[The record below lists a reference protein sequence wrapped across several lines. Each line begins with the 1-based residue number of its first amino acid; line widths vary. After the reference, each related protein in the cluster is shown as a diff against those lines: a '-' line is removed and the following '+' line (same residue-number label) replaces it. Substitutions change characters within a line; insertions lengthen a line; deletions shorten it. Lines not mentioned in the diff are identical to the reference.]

1 MIRIFIV
8 LLAVNFLN
16 AQESNNLGSLLYK
29 EVIANVETEPVFAGD
44 DAADDM
50 CVLENFNNPEK
61 SLIISSDKKYGII
74 VYDLDG
80 VKLYDYEV
88 GRINNVDILPS
99 RSIQNKY
106 IVAGTNRTYNSIDIY
121 SFNSKGELENL
132 ILRKEI
138 PSLKD
143 VYGVTFYRDEF
154 NTYLFISDKK
164 GNVEQWSYNNDEVNS
179 EVKFVRKLRFS
190 SLVEGLVADESK
202 GKIYMGQERKGI
214 WELNASPKLEED
226 KKLIFKKNKYF
237 KPDFEGLTIRDDG
250 DGKGY
255 LITSV
260 QGSNGYLIIDR
271 NSLKAKMFFRIIDG
285 NKIDGTTETDGI
297 DVSSIKTSKFPNGFF
312 IAHGISRVL
321 SILQSIIFTLGSILI
336 FLGAFLVYQ

>member
-1 MIRIFIV
+1 MIRIFLV

-16 AQESNNLGSLLYK
+16 AQEPNNLGSLLYK

-202 GKIYMGQERKGI
+202 GKIYIGKERKGI
-214 WELNASPKLEED
+214 WELNAFPSFD
-226 KKLIFKKNKYF
+226 SQNKLIFKKSKNF
-237 KPDFEGLTIRDDG
+237 KPDFEGLALRDDG
-250 DGKGY
+250 NGEGY
-255 LITSV
+255 LIASV

-271 NSLKAKMFFRIIDG
+271 KSLDAKIFFRIIDG
-285 NKIDGTTETDGI
+285 DKIDGTTETDGI
-297 DVSSIKTSKFPNGFF
+297 DVTSIKTLKFPNGFF
-312 IAHGISRVL
+312 IAQDDDNDGLNQNFKLVDWNK
-321 SILQSIIFTLGSILI
+321 ILK
-336 FLGAFLVYQ
+336 

>member
-1 MIRIFIV
+1 MIRIFLV

-16 AQESNNLGSLLYK
+16 AQEPNNLGSLLYK

-312 IAHGISRVL
+312 IAQDDDNDGLNQNFKLVDWNK
-321 SILQSIIFTLGSILI
+321 IIN
-336 FLGAFLVYQ
+336 

>member
-1 MIRIFIV
+1 MYRLLIV
-8 LLAVNFLN
+8 LFSINFLN
-16 AQESNNLGSLLYK
+16 AQGPNDLGSLLYK
-29 EVIANVETEPVFAGD
+29 EVTANVETEPVFAGD

-50 CVLENFNNPEK
+50 CVLENFNNPES

-74 VYDLDG
+74 VYDLEG

-99 RSIQNKY
+99 RSLQNKY

-121 SFNSKGELENL
+121 LFNSAGELENL

-143 VYGVTFYRDEF
+143 VYGITFYRDDF

-179 EVKFVRKLRFS
+179 EIKFVRKLKFS

-202 GKIYMGQERKGI
+202 GKIYIGQERKGI
-214 WELNASPKLEED
+214 WELNAFPSFD
-226 KKLIFKKNKYF
+226 SQKKLIFKKSKNF
-237 KPDFEGLTIRDDG
+237 KPDFEGLALRDDG
-250 DGKGY
+250 NGEGY
-255 LITSV
+255 LIASV

-271 NSLKAKMFFRIIDG
+271 KSLDAKIFFRIIDG
-285 NKIDGTTETDGI
+285 DKIDGTTETDGI
-297 DVSSIKTSKFPNGFF
+297 DVTSIKTSKFPNGFF
-312 IAHGISRVL
+312 IAQDDDNDGLNQNFKLVDWNK
-321 SILQSIIFTLGSILI
+321 ILK
-336 FLGAFLVYQ
+336 

>member
-1 MIRIFIV
+1 MYRILIV
-8 LLAVNFLN
+8 LFSISSLN
-16 AQESNNLGSLLYK
+16 AQWPNDLGSLLYK
-29 EVIANVETEPVFAGD
+29 EVTANVETEPVFAGD

-50 CVLENFNNPEK
+50 CVLENFNNPES

-74 VYDLDG
+74 VYDLEG

-99 RSIQNKY
+99 RSFQNKY

-121 SFNSKGELENL
+121 LFNSKGELENL

-143 VYGVTFYRDEF
+143 VYGVTFYRDDF

-179 EVKFVRKLRFS
+179 EIKFVRKLKFS

-202 GKIYMGQERKGI
+202 GKIYIGQERKGI
-214 WELNASPKLEED
+214 WELNAFPSFD
-226 KKLIFKKNKYF
+226 SQKKLIFKKSKNF
-237 KPDFEGLTIRDDG
+237 KPDFEGLALRDDG
-250 DGKGY
+250 NGEGY
-255 LITSV
+255 LIASV

-271 NSLKAKMFFRIIDG
+271 KSLDAKIFFRIIDG
-285 NKIDGTTETDGI
+285 DKIDGTTETDGI
-297 DVSSIKTSKFPNGFF
+297 DVTSIKTSKFPNGFF
-312 IAHGISRVL
+312 IAQDDDNDGLNQNFKLVDWNK
-321 SILQSIIFTLGSILI
+321 ILK
-336 FLGAFLVYQ
+336 

>member
-1 MIRIFIV
+1 MYRILIV
-8 LLAVNFLN
+8 LFSISSLN
-16 AQESNNLGSLLYK
+16 AQGPNDFGSLLYK
-29 EVIANVETEPVFAGD
+29 EVTANVETEPVFAGD

-50 CVLENFNNPEK
+50 CVLENFNNPES

-74 VYDLDG
+74 VYDLEG

-99 RSIQNKY
+99 RSFQNKY

-121 SFNSKGELENL
+121 LFNSKGELENL

-164 GNVEQWSYNNDEVNS
+164 GNVEQWSYNNNEVNS
-179 EVKFVRKLRFS
+179 EIKFVRKLKFS

-202 GKIYMGQERKGI
+202 GKIYIGQERKGI
-214 WELNASPKLEED
+214 WELNAFPSFD
-226 KKLIFKKNKYF
+226 SQKKLIFKKSKNF
-237 KPDFEGLTIRDDG
+237 KPDFEGLALRDDG
-250 DGKGY
+250 NGEGY
-255 LITSV
+255 LIASV

-271 NSLKAKMFFRIIDG
+271 KSLDAKIFFRIIDG
-285 NKIDGTTETDGI
+285 DKIDGTTETDGI
-297 DVSSIKTSKFPNGFF
+297 DVTSIKTSKFPNGFF
-312 IAHGISRVL
+312 IAQDDDNDGLNQNFKLVDWNK
-321 SILQSIIFTLGSILI
+321 ILK
-336 FLGAFLVYQ
+336 

>member
-1 MIRIFIV
+1 MYRILIV
-8 LLAVNFLN
+8 LFSISSLN
-16 AQESNNLGSLLYK
+16 AQGPNDLGSLLYK
-29 EVIANVETEPVFAGD
+29 EVTANVETEPVFAGD

-50 CVLENFNNPEK
+50 CILENFNNPES

-74 VYDLDG
+74 VYDLEG

-99 RSIQNKY
+99 RSFQNKY

-121 SFNSKGELENL
+121 LFNSKGELENL

-179 EVKFVRKLRFS
+179 EIKFVRKLKFS

-202 GKIYMGQERKGI
+202 GKIYIGQERKGI
-214 WELNASPKLEED
+214 WELNAFPSFD
-226 KKLIFKKNKYF
+226 SQKKLIFKKSKNF
-237 KPDFEGLTIRDDG
+237 KPDFEGLALRDDG
-250 DGKGY
+250 NGEGY
-255 LITSV
+255 LIASV

-271 NSLKAKMFFRIIDG
+271 KSLDAKIFFRIIDG
-285 NKIDGTTETDGI
+285 DKIDGTTETDGI
-297 DVSSIKTSKFPNGFF
+297 DVTSIKTSKFPNGFF
-312 IAHGISRVL
+312 IAQDDDNDGLNQNFKLVDWNK
-321 SILQSIIFTLGSILI
+321 ILKWKNFSL
-336 FLGAFLVYQ
+336 

>member
-1 MIRIFIV
+1 MQKFNVVISF
-8 LLAVNFLN
+8 LFYLSLN
-16 AQESNNLGSLLYK
+16 AQEPNTFGSLLYK
-29 EVIANVETEPVFAGD
+29 EVTANVETEPVFAGD

-50 CVLENFNNPEK
+50 CILENLNSPEK

-121 SFNSKGELENL
+121 LFNSKGKLENL

-164 GNVEQWSYNNDEVNS
+164 GNVEQWSYNKDEVNS
-179 EVKFVRKLRFS
+179 EIKFVRKLKFS
-190 SLVEGLVADESK
+190 SLVEGLAL
-202 GKIYMGQERKGI
+202 G
-214 WELNASPKLEED
+214 
-226 KKLIFKKNKYF
+226 
-237 KPDFEGLTIRDDG
+237 DDG
-250 DGKGY
+250 NGEGY
-255 LITSV
+255 LIASV

-271 NSLKAKMFFRIIDG
+271 KSLDAKIFFRIIDG
-285 NKIDGTTETDGI
+285 DIIDGTTETDGI
-297 DVSSIKTSKFPNGFF
+297 DVTSIKTPKFPNGFF
-312 IAHGISRVL
+312 IAQDDDNDGLNQNFKLVDWNK
-321 SILQSIIFTLGSILI
+321 ILK
-336 FLGAFLVYQ
+336 

>member
-16 AQESNNLGSLLYK
+16 AQEPNNLGSLLYK

-179 EVKFVRKLRFS
+179 ELKFVRKLRFS

-312 IAHGISRVL
+312 IAQDDDNDGLNQNFKLVDWNK
-321 SILQSIIFTLGSILI
+321 IIN
-336 FLGAFLVYQ
+336 

>member
-1 MIRIFIV
+1 MYRALIV
-8 LLAVNFLN
+8 LFSISSLN
-16 AQESNNLGSLLYK
+16 AQGPNNLGSLLYK
-29 EVIANVETEPVFAGD
+29 EVTANVETEPVFAGD

-50 CVLENFNNPEK
+50 CVLENFNNPEN
-61 SLIISSDKKYGII
+61 SVIISSDKKYGII
-74 VYDLDG
+74 VYDLEG
-80 VKLYDYEV
+80 LKLYDYEV
-88 GRINNVDILPS
+88 GRINNVDILQS
-99 RSIQNKY
+99 SSFQNKY

-121 SFNSKGELENL
+121 LFNSKGELENL

-179 EVKFVRKLRFS
+179 EIIFVRKLKFS

-202 GKIYMGQERKGI
+202 GKIYIGQERKGI
-214 WELNASPKLEED
+214 WELNAFPSFD
-226 KKLIFKKNKYF
+226 SQKKLIFKKSKDF
-237 KPDFEGLTIRDDG
+237 KPDFEGLALRDDG
-250 DGKGY
+250 NGEGY
-255 LITSV
+255 LIVSV

-271 NSLKAKMFFRIIDG
+271 KSLDAKIFFRIIDG
-285 NKIDGTTETDGI
+285 DKIDGTTETDGI

-312 IAHGISRVL
+312 IAQDDDNDGLNQNFKLVDWNK
-321 SILQSIIFTLGSILI
+321 IIN
-336 FLGAFLVYQ
+336 

>member
-1 MIRIFIV
+1 MYRILIV
-8 LLAVNFLN
+8 LFSISSLN
-16 AQESNNLGSLLYK
+16 AQGPNDFGSLLYK
-29 EVIANVETEPVFAGD
+29 EVTANVETEPVFAGD

-50 CVLENFNNPEK
+50 CVLENFNNPES

-74 VYDLDG
+74 VYDLEG

-99 RSIQNKY
+99 RSFQNKY

-121 SFNSKGELENL
+121 LFNSKGELENL

-143 VYGVTFYRDEF
+143 VYGVTFYRDDF

-179 EVKFVRKLRFS
+179 EIKFVRKLKFS

-202 GKIYMGQERKGI
+202 GKIYIGQERKGI
-214 WELNASPKLEED
+214 WELNAFPSFD
-226 KKLIFKKNKYF
+226 SQKKLIFKKSKNF
-237 KPDFEGLTIRDDG
+237 KPDFEGLALKDDG
-250 DGKGY
+250 NGEGY
-255 LITSV
+255 LIASV

-271 NSLKAKMFFRIIDG
+271 KSLDAKMFFRIIDG
-285 NKIDGTTETDGI
+285 DKIDGTTETDGI
-297 DVSSIKTSKFPNGFF
+297 DVTSIKTSKFPNGFF
-312 IAHGISRVL
+312 IAQDDDNDGLNQNFKLVDWNK
-321 SILQSIIFTLGSILI
+321 ILK
-336 FLGAFLVYQ
+336 

>member
-16 AQESNNLGSLLYK
+16 AQEPNNLGSLLYK

-297 DVSSIKTSKFPNGFF
+297 DVSSIKTSKFPNGLF
-312 IAHGISRVL
+312 IAQDDDNDGLNQNFKLVDWNK
-321 SILQSIIFTLGSILI
+321 IIN
-336 FLGAFLVYQ
+336 

>member
-1 MIRIFIV
+1 MYRILIV
-8 LLAVNFLN
+8 LFSISSLN
-16 AQESNNLGSLLYK
+16 AQGPNDLGSLLYK
-29 EVIANVETEPVFAGD
+29 EVTANVETEPVFAGD

-50 CVLENFNNPEK
+50 CVLENFNNPES

-74 VYDLDG
+74 VYDLEG

-99 RSIQNKY
+99 RSFQNKY

-121 SFNSKGELENL
+121 LFNSKGELENL

-143 VYGVTFYRDEF
+143 VYGVTFYRDDF

-179 EVKFVRKLRFS
+179 EIKFVRKLKFS

-202 GKIYMGQERKGI
+202 GKIYIGQERKGI
-214 WELNASPKLEED
+214 WELNAFPSFD
-226 KKLIFKKNKYF
+226 SQKKLIFKKSKNF
-237 KPDFEGLTIRDDG
+237 KPDFEGLALRDDG
-250 DGKGY
+250 NGEGY
-255 LITSV
+255 LIASI

-271 NSLKAKMFFRIIDG
+271 KSLDAKIFFRIIDG
-285 NKIDGTTETDGI
+285 DKIDGTTETDGI
-297 DVSSIKTSKFPNGFF
+297 DVTSIKTSKFPNGFF
-312 IAHGISRVL
+312 IAQDDNNDGLNQNFKLVDWNK
-321 SILQSIIFTLGSILI
+321 ILK
-336 FLGAFLVYQ
+336 

>member
-1 MIRIFIV
+1 MYRILIV
-8 LLAVNFLN
+8 LFSITCLN
-16 AQESNNLGSLLYK
+16 AQEPKSLGSLLYK
-29 EVIANVETEPVFAGD
+29 EVTANVETEPVFAGD

-50 CVLENFNNPEK
+50 CVLENFNNPES

-74 VYDLDG
+74 VYDLEG

-99 RSIQNKY
+99 RSFQNKF

-121 SFNSKGELENL
+121 LFNSKGELENL

-179 EVKFVRKLRFS
+179 EIKFIRKLKFS

-202 GKIYMGQERKGI
+202 GKIYIGQERKGI
-214 WELNASPKLEED
+214 WELNAFPSFD
-226 KKLIFKKNKYF
+226 SQKKLIFKKSKDF
-237 KPDFEGLTIRDDG
+237 KPDFEGLALRDDG
-250 DGKGY
+250 NGEGY
-255 LITSV
+255 LIASV

-271 NSLKAKMFFRIIDG
+271 KSLDAKIFFRIIDG
-285 NKIDGTTETDGI
+285 DKIDGTTETDGI

-312 IAHGISRVL
+312 IAQDDDNDGLNQNFKLVDWNK
-321 SILQSIIFTLGSILI
+321 IIN
-336 FLGAFLVYQ
+336 

>member
-1 MIRIFIV
+1 MYRILIILFSICC
-8 LLAVNFLN
+8 LN
-16 AQESNNLGSLLYK
+16 AQEPKSLGSLLYK
-29 EVIANVETEPVFAGD
+29 EVTADVETEPVFAGD

-50 CVLENFNNPEK
+50 CVLENFNNPES

-74 VYDLDG
+74 VYDLEG

-88 GRINNVDILPS
+88 GRINNVDILPT

-121 SFNSKGELENL
+121 LFNSKGKLENL

-143 VYGVTFYRDEF
+143 VYGVTFYRDDF

-179 EVKFVRKLRFS
+179 EIKFVRKLKFS

-202 GKIYMGQERKGI
+202 GKIYIGQERKGI
-214 WELNASPKLEED
+214 WELNAFPSFD
-226 KKLIFKKNKYF
+226 SQKKLIFKKSKNF
-237 KPDFEGLTIRDDG
+237 KPDFEGLALRDDG
-250 DGKGY
+250 NGEGY
-255 LITSV
+255 LIASV

-271 NSLKAKMFFRIIDG
+271 KSLDAKIFFRIIDG
-285 NKIDGTTETDGI
+285 DKIDGTTETDGI
-297 DVSSIKTSKFPNGFF
+297 DVTSIKTSKFPNGFF
-312 IAHGISRVL
+312 IAQDDDNDGLNQNFKLVDWNI
-321 SILQSIIFTLGSILI
+321 ILK
-336 FLGAFLVYQ
+336 

>member
-1 MIRIFIV
+1 MIRVFLV

-16 AQESNNLGSLLYK
+16 AQEPINLGSLLYK

-312 IAHGISRVL
+312 IAQDDDNDGLNQNFKLVDWNK
-321 SILQSIIFTLGSILI
+321 IIN
-336 FLGAFLVYQ
+336 

>member
-1 MIRIFIV
+1 MMYRILIV
-8 LLAVNFLN
+8 LFSISSLN
-16 AQESNNLGSLLYK
+16 AQGPNDLGSLLYK
-29 EVIANVETEPVFAGD
+29 EVTANVETEPVFAGD

-50 CVLENFNNPEK
+50 CVLENFNNPES

-74 VYDLDG
+74 VYDLEG

-99 RSIQNKY
+99 RSFQNKY

-121 SFNSKGELENL
+121 LFNSKGELENL

-143 VYGVTFYRDEF
+143 VYGVTFYRDDF

-179 EVKFVRKLRFS
+179 EIKFVRKLKFS

-202 GKIYMGQERKGI
+202 GKIYIGQERKGI
-214 WELNASPKLEED
+214 WELNAFPSFD
-226 KKLIFKKNKYF
+226 SQKKLIFKKSKNF
-237 KPDFEGLTIRDDG
+237 KPDFEGLALKDDG
-250 DGKGY
+250 NGEGY
-255 LITSV
+255 LIASV

-271 NSLKAKMFFRIIDG
+271 KSLDAKIFFRIIDG
-285 NKIDGTTETDGI
+285 DKIDGTTETDGI
-297 DVSSIKTSKFPNGFF
+297 DVTSIKTSKFPNGFF
-312 IAHGISRVL
+312 IAQDDDNDGLNQNFKLVDWNK
-321 SILQSIIFTLGSILI
+321 ILK
-336 FLGAFLVYQ
+336 

>member
-1 MIRIFIV
+1 MYRVLIV
-8 LLAVNFLN
+8 LFSISSLN
-16 AQESNNLGSLLYK
+16 AQGSNNLGSLLYK
-29 EVIANVETEPVFAGD
+29 ELTANVETEPVFAGD

-50 CVLENFNNPEK
+50 CVLENFNNPEN

-74 VYDLDG
+74 VYDLEG
-80 VKLYDYEV
+80 LKLYDYEV

-99 RSIQNKY
+99 SSFQNKY

-121 SFNSKGELENL
+121 LFNSKGELENL

-179 EVKFVRKLRFS
+179 EIIFVRKLKFS

-202 GKIYMGQERKGI
+202 GKIYIGQERKGI
-214 WELNASPKLEED
+214 WELNAFPSFD
-226 KKLIFKKNKYF
+226 SQKKLIFKKSKNF
-237 KPDFEGLTIRDDG
+237 KPDFEGLALRDDG
-250 DGKGY
+250 NGEGY
-255 LITSV
+255 LIASV

-271 NSLKAKMFFRIIDG
+271 KSLDAKIFFRIIDG
-285 NKIDGTTETDGI
+285 DKIDGTTETDGI

-312 IAHGISRVL
+312 IVQDDDNDGLNQNFKLVDWNK
-321 SILQSIIFTLGSILI
+321 IIN
-336 FLGAFLVYQ
+336 

>member
-1 MIRIFIV
+1 M
-8 LLAVNFLN
+8 
-16 AQESNNLGSLLYK
+16 GSLLYK

-271 NSLKAKMFFRIIDG
+271 NSLKAKMFLELLTVIKLMG
-285 NKIDGTTETDGI
+285 LQKLTELMYLQLKHQ
-297 DVSSIKTSKFPNGFF
+297 SFLMGFLLLRMM
-312 IAHGISRVL
+312 IMMV
-321 SILQSIIFTLGSILI
+321 
-336 FLGAFLVYQ
+336 

>member
-1 MIRIFIV
+1 MIRVFLV

-16 AQESNNLGSLLYK
+16 AQEPINLGSLLYK

-179 EVKFVRKLRFS
+179 ELKFVRKLRFS

-312 IAHGISRVL
+312 IAQDDDNDGLNQNFKLVDWNK
-321 SILQSIIFTLGSILI
+321 IIN
-336 FLGAFLVYQ
+336 

>member
-1 MIRIFIV
+1 MYRILIV
-8 LLAVNFLN
+8 LFSISCLK
-16 AQESNNLGSLLYK
+16 AQEPKSLGSLLYK
-29 EVIANVETEPVFAGD
+29 EVTANVETEPVFAGD

-50 CVLENFNNPEK
+50 CVLENFNYPES

-74 VYDLDG
+74 VYDLEG

-99 RSIQNKY
+99 RSFQNKY

-121 SFNSKGELENL
+121 LFNSKGELENL

-179 EVKFVRKLRFS
+179 EIIFVRKLKFS

-202 GKIYMGQERKGI
+202 GKIYIGQERKGI
-214 WELNASPKLEED
+214 WELNAFPSFD
-226 KKLIFKKNKYF
+226 SQKKLIFKKSKNF
-237 KPDFEGLTIRDDG
+237 KPDFEGLALRDDG
-250 DGKGY
+250 NGEGY
-255 LITSV
+255 LIASV

-271 NSLKAKMFFRIIDG
+271 KSLDAKIFFRIIDG
-285 NKIDGTTETDGI
+285 DKIDGTTETDGI
-297 DVSSIKTSKFPNGFF
+297 DVTSIKTSKFPNGFF
-312 IAHGISRVL
+312 IAQDDDNDGLNQNFKLVDWNI
-321 SILQSIIFTLGSILI
+321 ILK
-336 FLGAFLVYQ
+336 

>member
-1 MIRIFIV
+1 MYRILIV
-8 LLAVNFLN
+8 LFSISSLN
-16 AQESNNLGSLLYK
+16 AQGSNDLGSLLYK
-29 EVIANVETEPVFAGD
+29 EVTANVETEPVFAGD

-50 CVLENFNNPEK
+50 CVLENFNNPES

-74 VYDLDG
+74 VYDLEG

-99 RSIQNKY
+99 RSFQNKY

-121 SFNSKGELENL
+121 LFNSKGELENL

-143 VYGVTFYRDEF
+143 VYGVTFYRDDF

-179 EVKFVRKLRFS
+179 EIKFVRKLKFS

-202 GKIYMGQERKGI
+202 GKIYIGQERKGI
-214 WELNASPKLEED
+214 WELNAFPSFD
-226 KKLIFKKNKYF
+226 SQKKLIFKKSKNF
-237 KPDFEGLTIRDDG
+237 KPDFEGLALKDDG
-250 DGKGY
+250 NGEGY
-255 LITSV
+255 LIASV

-271 NSLKAKMFFRIIDG
+271 KSLDAKMFFRIIDG
-285 NKIDGTTETDGI
+285 DKIDGTTETDGI
-297 DVSSIKTSKFPNGFF
+297 DVTSIKTSKFPKGFF
-312 IAHGISRVL
+312 IAQDDDNDGLNQNFKLVDWNK
-321 SILQSIIFTLGSILI
+321 ILK
-336 FLGAFLVYQ
+336 

>member
-1 MIRIFIV
+1 MQKIYIIFSLIFI
-8 LLAVNFLN
+8 NLN
-16 AQESNNLGSLLYK
+16 AQGPNDLGSLLYK
-29 EVIANVETEPVFAGD
+29 EVTANVETEPVFAGD

-50 CVLENFNNPEK
+50 CVLENFNNPES

-74 VYDLDG
+74 VYDLEG

-99 RSIQNKY
+99 RSQNKY

-121 SFNSKGELENL
+121 LFNSKGELENL

-179 EVKFVRKLRFS
+179 EIKFVRKLKFS

-202 GKIYMGQERKGI
+202 GKIYIGQERKGI
-214 WELNASPKLEED
+214 WELNAFPSLDSEKR
-226 KKLIFKKNKYF
+226 LIFKKSKNF
-237 KPDFEGLTIRDDG
+237 KPDFEGLALRDDG
-250 DGKGY
+250 NGEGY
-255 LITSV
+255 LIASV
-260 QGSNGYLIIDR
+260 QGSNGYLVIER
-271 NSLKAKMFFRIIDG
+271 KSLVAKIFFRIIDG
-285 NKIDGTTETDGI
+285 DNIDGTTETDGI
-297 DVSSIKTSKFPNGFF
+297 DVTSIKTSKFPNGFF
-312 IAHGISRVL
+312 IAQDDNNDGLNQNFKLVDWNK
-321 SILQSIIFTLGSILI
+321 ILK
-336 FLGAFLVYQ
+336 

>member
-214 WELNASPKLEED
+214 WELNAFPSFD
-226 KKLIFKKNKYF
+226 SQKKLIFKKSKNF
-237 KPDFEGLTIRDDG
+237 KPDFEGLALRDDG
-250 DGKGY
+250 NGEGY
-255 LITSV
+255 LIASV

-271 NSLKAKMFFRIIDG
+271 KSLDAKIFFRIIDG
-285 NKIDGTTETDGI
+285 DKIDGTTETDGI
-297 DVSSIKTSKFPNGFF
+297 DVTSIKTSKFPNGFF
-312 IAHGISRVL
+312 IAQDDDNDGLNQNFKLVDWNK
-321 SILQSIIFTLGSILI
+321 ILK
-336 FLGAFLVYQ
+336 